1 MVGDLIERGGRGR
14 GFWKL
19 LYVGIYGRGCGFV
32 GGKERKGGNMRS
44 INFISLISPSSFPW
58 VWIVLEEGRKMKQKG
73 EKRALEKRSEI
84 LRGRIIA
91 LVVAV
96 VVMA

>member
-1 MVGDLIERGGRGR
+1 
-14 GFWKL
+14 
-19 LYVGIYGRGCGFV
+19 
-32 GGKERKGGNMRS
+32 
-44 INFISLISPSSFPW
+44 
-58 VWIVLEEGRKMKQKG
+58 MKQKG